1 MSAAY
6 TCEQVFGWLGTILW
20 CIQLVPQLW
29 LNYRRKTTEGLA
41 PLLYISWTLSG
52 ACLGIFAI
60 VQNISVPIIVQPHC
74 YGSLCAVIFC
84 QMLYYD
90 KKWRW
95 YSACGAFAVYAVV
108 CSGFEVGMVYASKYV
123 EDHHHSDGLTMLWG
137 ILSDIFLAVGFL
149 PQYVEIYKAREVYA
163 LSYLF
168 LFMDSLGAVFSI
180 MSLAFKDEFDGIA
193 FAGYAVVLIFELV
206 IFLLALILN
215 PRARRLRAELASEPD
230 SHDAPTARP
239 TRAEKGDVEA
249 QPGGGASSRQEDN
262 PPVLPHDEGVGLPVK
277 VESQPRA

>member
-1 MSAAY
+1 
-6 TCEQVFGWLGTILW
+6 
-20 CIQLVPQLW
+20 
-29 LNYRRKTTEGLA
+29 
-41 PLLYISWTLSG
+41 
-52 ACLGIFAI
+52 
-60 VQNISVPIIVQPHC
+60 
-74 YGSLCAVIFC
+74 
-84 QMLYYD
+84 
-90 KKWRW
+90 
-95 YSACGAFAVYAVV
+95 
-108 CSGFEVGMVYASKYV
+108 
-123 EDHHHSDGLTMLWG
+123 MLWG

-168 LFMDSLGAVFSI
+168 LFMVRFSLLPLSTKLSIRAHTPSFLQDSLGAVFSI

-193 FAGYAVVLIFELV
+193 FAGYGARLSTVDSVILLLTLLPATAVVLIFELV